1 MGIVKARVVAKG
13 SRGSMECTALVDTGA
28 AMTVIDRE
36 AADSIGVTYTGRR
49 RSLVSATGHKLEG
62 EVVIIKELNIEG
74 EVLDYEKALAVEFD
88 DEVRKVLRSL
98 GVDESIIVGFATV
111 GLAGI
116 IPDTAT
122 GRLKRVEAFLF

>member
-1 MGIVKARVVAKG
+1 LGIVKARVVAKG

>member
-1 MGIVKARVVAKG
+1 LGIVKARVVAKG
-13 SRGSMECTALVDTGA
+13 SKGSMECTALVSTGA

-36 AADSIGVTYTGRR
+36 AADSIGVMYTGRR

-62 EVVIIKELNIEG
+62 EVVIIKELYIEG

-88 DEVRKVLRSL
+88 DEVRKVLRGL
-98 GVDESIIVGFATV
+98 GVDESITVGVATV
-111 GLAGI
+111 ELAGF

>member
-1 MGIVKARVVAKG
+1 LGMVKAKVVVKG
-13 SRGSMECTALVDTGA
+13 SKSSMECTALVDTGA

-36 AADSIGVTYTGRR
+36 AADAIGVMYTGRR

-74 EVLDYEKALAVEFD
+74 EVLDYEKALAVEFN
-88 DEVRKVLRSL
+88 DEVKKVLRNL
-98 GVDESIIVGFATV
+98 GVDESIIVGVATV
-111 GLAGI
+111 ELAGF

-122 GRLKRVEAFLF
+122 GKLKRVEAFLL